1 MKKVKINTHKVNVK
15 KILFILISFITGISI
30 STYLKSINSN
40 NTYITLEQKRD
51 LERNIEN
58 IELEIS
64 NLEKLKVEYEKKL
77 NNYKEFYESE
87 NKSVKEL
94 MEEEVKELKD
104 ISGNFKLTG
113 PGIIITIKDSN
124 RELKYGENPHDL
136 IVHDIDILRIL
147 NDLKGAGAKGISIN
161 NERVLTNSQ
170 IKCSGATITINETT
184 YGQPFIIKA
193 VGDKQSL
200 TKSINS
206 INSYANLLKEVY
218 GIYIKMESSDDISL
232 NFYEKSK

>member
-1 MKKVKINTHKVNVK
+1 LKKVNINKHKINIK
-15 KILFILISFITGISI
+15 KTLFILISFITGISI

-40 NTYITLEQKRD
+40 NIYITLEQKRY
-51 LERNIEN
+51 LERDIEN

-87 NKSVKEL
+87 SKSVEEL
-94 MEEEVKELKD
+94 MEEELKELKE

-113 PGIIITIKDSN
+113 PGVIITIKDSD
-124 RELKYGENPHDL
+124 RELRDGENPNDL
-136 IVHDIDILRIL
+136 VVHDIDILRII
-147 NDLKGAGAKGISIN
+147 NDLKGAGAKGITIN

-170 IKCSGATITINETT
+170 IKCSGATITVNETT
-184 YGQPFIIKA
+184 YGQPFVIKA

-200 TKSINS
+200 IKSINS
-206 INSYANLLKEVY
+206 ANSYTNLLREIY
-218 GIYIKMESSDDISL
+218 GIYIKVESNDDISL
-232 NFYEKSK
+232 NFYENSK

>member
-1 MKKVKINTHKVNVK
+1 MKKVKINKHKINIK
-15 KILFILISFITGISI
+15 KTLFILISFITGISI

-40 NTYITLEQKRD
+40 NIYITLEQNRN
-51 LERNIEN
+51 LERDIEN

-64 NLEKLKVEYEKKL
+64 NLEKLKVEYEKNL
-77 NNYKEFYESE
+77 NNYKEFYENE

-94 MEEEVKELKD
+94 MEEELKELKE

-113 PGIIITIKDSN
+113 PGVIITIKDSD
-124 RELKYGENPHDL
+124 RELKDGENPNDL
-136 IVHDIDILRIL
+136 VVHDIDILRIL

-161 NERVLTNSQ
+161 NERVLANSQ

-184 YGQPFIIKA
+184 YGQPFVIKA
-193 VGDKQSL
+193 VGDTQSL
-200 TKSINS
+200 IKSINS

-232 NFYEKSK
+232 NFYEKGK